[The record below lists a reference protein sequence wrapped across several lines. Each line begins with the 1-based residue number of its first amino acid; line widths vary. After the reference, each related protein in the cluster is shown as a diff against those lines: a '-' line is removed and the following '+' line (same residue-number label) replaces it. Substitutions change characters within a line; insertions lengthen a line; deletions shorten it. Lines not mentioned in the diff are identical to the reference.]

1 LSSYSLIV
9 AGKKELLAW
18 PEGKKVNT
26 KTVTVIIVFAA
37 LAIVLNLSPLKIPA
51 PYAPYLIYQI
61 WEIPIVAAFLLYG
74 TRVSV
79 LIALL
84 NTLTLIA
91 LFPGSLPTGPLYNL
105 AAILGMLFGIGLMNV
120 LVKKRS
126 LKQEAIVATLFT
138 ASGVVSRTALMAFV
152 NYVCL
157 RFPPPV
163 GYGLPEEGVVAA
175 IPFVIIFNLT
185 LALYT
190 IPLGYSVAKAVK
202 SYTKV

>member
-1 LSSYSLIV
+1 MDS
-9 AGKKELLAW
+9 
-18 PEGKKVNT
+18 

-37 LAIVLNLSPLKIPA
+37 LAIVLNLSPAKIPA

-74 TRVSV
+74 ARVSV
-79 LIALL
+79 LITLL

-91 LFPGSLPTGPLYNL
+91 LFPGALPTGPLYNL
-105 AAILGMLFGIGLMNV
+105 AAILSMLFGIGIMNAF
-120 LVKKRS
+120 VKRHS
-126 LKQEAIVATLFT
+126 LKREAIAATLLT
-138 ASGVVSRTALMAFV
+138 ASGVAARTAIMALV
-152 NYVCL
+152 NYICL

-163 GYGLPEEGVVAA
+163 GYGLPEAGVVAA

-190 IPLGYSVAKAVK
+190 IPLGYSVTKTVK
-202 SYTKV
+202 SYIKA

>member
-1 LSSYSLIV
+1 MN
-9 AGKKELLAW
+9 A
-18 PEGKKVNT
+18 

-79 LIALL
+79 LITLL

-152 NYVCL
+152 NYICL
-157 RFPPPV
+157 RFPPPI

-190 IPLGYSVAKAVK
+190 IPLGYSVTKAVK

>member
-1 LSSYSLIV
+1 MSSYSLIV
-9 AGKKELLAW
+9 AGKKELSAQ

-157 RFPPPV
+157 RFPPPI

-190 IPLGYSVAKAVK
+190 IPLGYSVTKAVK